1 MATVGYNHHIHMT
14 APFKSILIS
23 DQITGEIYELVV
35 NDGKLEIIAT
45 SEQGKRQQSIEKIIE

>member
-1 MATVGYNHHIHMT
+1 MSMIRPSQINMT
-14 APFKSILIS
+14 SPFKSILIS

-45 SEQGKRQQSIEKIIE
+45 STQGKRQQSIEKIIE

>member
-1 MATVGYNHHIHMT
+1 MSMIRGSQINMT
-14 APFKSILIS
+14 SPFKSVLLA
-23 DQITGEIYELVV
+23 DQVTGEVYELVV